1 MLKAFCHESLG
12 NNLYK
17 VKDIVSNDFKLIFM
31 EWC

>member
-1 MLKAFCHESLG
+1 MLKAFCHGSLE

-17 VKDIVSNDFKLIFM
+17 VKGIVSNDKLLFM

>member
-1 MLKAFCHESLG
+1 MLKAFCHGSLE

-17 VKDIVSNDFKLIFM
+17 VKGIVSNDFKLLFM